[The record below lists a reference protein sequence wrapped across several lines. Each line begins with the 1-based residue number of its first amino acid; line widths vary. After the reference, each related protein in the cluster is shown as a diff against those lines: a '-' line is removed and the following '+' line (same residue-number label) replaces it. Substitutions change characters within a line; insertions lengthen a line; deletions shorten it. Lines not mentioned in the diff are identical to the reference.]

1 MSISLSII
9 HVRKKQWTRV
19 DSTNSISTKTK
30 TVFFRRCIMLVK
42 SHLVSLKCVD
52 IPGNN
57 LIGQGDVHGPSA
69 SKQQCC
75 GTKSKQDLHSS
86 VS

>member
-1 MSISLSII
+1 MSITY
-9 HVRKKQWTRV
+9 VRKRQWTRV
-19 DSTNSISTKTK
+19 DSTNSIGTKTK

-42 SHLVSLKCVD
+42 SDLVSLKCVD

-57 LIGQGDVHGPSA
+57 LIGQGDVHGLSA

-75 GTKSKQDLHSS
+75 GTKSKQDIHSC